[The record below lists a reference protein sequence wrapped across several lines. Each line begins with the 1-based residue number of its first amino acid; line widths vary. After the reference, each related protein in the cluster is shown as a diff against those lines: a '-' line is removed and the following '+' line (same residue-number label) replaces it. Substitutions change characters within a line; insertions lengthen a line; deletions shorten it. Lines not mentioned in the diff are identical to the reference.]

1 MDGQKDC
8 HRRRRRKPRVK
19 VFGQGREDF
28 VEEETQVESVSRGTA
43 TEGTRSVKG
52 LPEMPGS
59 LHLAPE
65 L

>member
-1 MDGQKDC
+1 MDWQKDC
-8 HRRRRRKPRVK
+8 HRRQRHKPHVK
-19 VFGQGREDF
+19 VFGQGREDV
-28 VEEETQVESVSRGTA
+28 VEEETQVESVSWGTA
-43 TEGTRSVKG
+43 MEGMRSVKG